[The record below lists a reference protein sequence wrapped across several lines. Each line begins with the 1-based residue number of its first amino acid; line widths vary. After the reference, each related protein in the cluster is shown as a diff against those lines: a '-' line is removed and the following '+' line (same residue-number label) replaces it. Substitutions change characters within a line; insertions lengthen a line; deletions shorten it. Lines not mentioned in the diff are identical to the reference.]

1 MLQGVREQVQ
11 RQYLSGATPMWRWV
25 ALTVAV
31 GVIYFLAAR
40 LGLLLMTKPGV
51 AVFWPAA
58 GISSGTLIALGRAAR
73 WPVAVGVISANTVA
87 NLMGDR
93 TIWSASL
100 FSLCNAGEALF
111 VAWMIERYV
120 GSDFNL
126 GRLRHV
132 LGLLGATIVGTVVS
146 GVGGAVAYKLSHS
159 PDVSPWT
166 VWQQWVASDSIG
178 IVTIAPLVIGLTAAV
193 RAPPPRSELIE
204 GVVALVAVAV
214 TTGMIIFL
222 LPPTWW
228 DIDVLVVLLFPL
240 LLWPAARCRPVFAS
254 AVTFVV
260 SVMIVSALTFDIGHF
275 NKGNSSSDGLVSGA
289 QVSILGIA
297 LVTLVLA
304 SLFAERR
311 DSEDRMRAI
320 VNTVLDAIITI
331 DEKGIVE
338 TLNPTAARV
347 FGYRPEE
354 VVGQNVKMRMPDP
367 YSHEHDRYISNY
379 LKTGQAKIIGFGREV
394 TGLRKDGS
402 IFPME
407 LQVGEMTAAGR
418 RMFTGVVRDI
428 SERKQVDEHQKLLV
442 AELDHRVKN
451 VLARVSAVAMST
463 RQVSGSG
470 DEFTRSLNGRLES
483 MGTAHNLLSHKGW
496 RDVDLRDLVR
506 SQLAPYATDT
516 NVVISGGK
524 ATLTSEAT
532 QAIAMVLHE
541 LATNAAKYG
550 ALSLPDGQVSVN
562 WDFRTNKAA
571 ASVLKIEW
579 CEIGGPPVAPSTH
592 SSYGTDLIRELIPHE
607 LGGHVDLVFAPTGV
621 HCSIEIPNSAEVNDG
636 RASLANGFD

>member
-11 RQYLSGATPMWRWV
+11 RQYLSGTTAMSRAV
-25 ALTVAV
+25 RLTVAV

-40 LGLLLMTKPGV
+40 LGLLLMTQPGV

-111 VAWMIERYV
+111 VAWMVERYI

-132 LGLLGATIVGTVVS
+132 LGLLVATIVGTVVS

-159 PDVSPWT
+159 PDVSPWI

-178 IVTIAPLVIGLTAAV
+178 IVTIAPLIIGLTAV
-193 RAPPPRSELIE
+193 LRAPPPRKEFIE
-204 GVVALVAVAV
+204 GAVAIVAVAV
-214 TTGMIIFL
+214 ITGLIIFL
-222 LPPTWW
+222 LPPSWW

-240 LLWPAARCRPVFAS
+240 LLWPAARCRPLFAS
-254 AVTFVV
+254 TVVFIV

-275 NKGNSSSDGLVSGA
+275 NKANPSSDGLVSGA

-338 TLNPTAARV
+338 TLNPAAARV

-354 VVGQNVKMRMPDP
+354 VVGQNVKMLMPDP
-367 YSHEHDRYISNY
+367 FSHEHDRYISNY
-379 LKTGQAKIIGFGREV
+379 LKTGQAKIIGRGREV

-407 LQVGEMTAAGR
+407 LQVGEMAVAGR

-428 SERKQVDEHQKLLV
+428 SERKQADEHQKVLV

-496 RDVDLRDLVR
+496 RNVDLRDLVR

-550 ALSLPDGQVSVN
+550 ALSIPDGQVSVN

-571 ASVLKIEW
+571 ASVLRIEW
-579 CEIGGPPVAPSTH
+579 CETGGPPVAPSNH
-592 SSYGTDLIRELIPHE
+592 SSYGTDLIRDLIPHE
-607 LGGHVDLVFAPTGV
+607 LGGDVDLVFAPNGV
-621 HCSIEIPNSAEVNDG
+621 HCSIEIPLG
-636 RASLANGFD
+636 QK

>member
-11 RQYLSGATPMWRWV
+11 RQYLPGATAMSRAVW
-25 ALTVAV
+25 LTVAV
-31 GVIYFLAAR
+31 GVAYFLAAR
-40 LGLLLMTKPGV
+40 LSLLLMTQPGV
-51 AVFWPAA
+51 AIFWPAA
-58 GISSGTLIALGRAAR
+58 GISAGTLIALGRDAR
-73 WPVAVGVISANTVA
+73 WPVAVGVVSANTVA

-93 TIWSASL
+93 NIWSSSL
-100 FSLCNAGEALF
+100 FSLCDAGEALF
-111 VAWMIERYV
+111 VAWMIERYI
-120 GSDFNL
+120 GPDFSL

-132 LGLLGATIVGTVVS
+132 LGLLAATIVGTMVS
-146 GVGGAVAYKLSHS
+146 GIGGALAYKLGQS

-178 IVTIAPLVIGLTAAV
+178 IITVAPLIIGLAAASH
-193 RAPPPRSELIE
+193 APPPRRELIE
-204 GVVALVAVAV
+204 GAMALVAVTV
-214 TTGMIIFL
+214 ITGLIIFL
-222 LPPTWW
+222 LPPSWW

-240 LLWPAARCRPVFAS
+240 LLWPAARCRPLFAS

-275 NKGNSSSDGLVSGA
+275 NKANLSNDGLVSGT

-297 LVTLVLA
+297 LVTLILA

-338 TLNPTAARV
+338 TLNPAAARV

-354 VVGQNVKMRMPDP
+354 VVGQNVKMLMPDP
-367 YSHEHDRYISNY
+367 FSHEHDRYISNY
-379 LKTGQAKIIGFGREV
+379 LKTGQAKIIGRGREV

-407 LQVGEMTAAGR
+407 LQVGEMSVAGR

-428 SERKQVDEHQKLLV
+428 SERKQADEHQKVLV

-550 ALSLPDGQVSVN
+550 ALSIPDGQVSVN

-571 ASVLKIEW
+571 ASVLRIEW
-579 CEIGGPPVAPSTH
+579 CEIGGPPVAPSTQ

-607 LGGHVDLVFAPTGV
+607 LGGDVDLKFAPNGV
-621 HCSIEIPNSAEVNDG
+621 HCSIEIPLG
-636 RASLANGFD
+636 QK

>member
-25 ALTVAV
+25 GLTVAV

-111 VAWMIERYV
+111 VAWMVERYI

-132 LGLLGATIVGTVVS
+132 LGLLVATIVGTVVS

-159 PDVSPWT
+159 PDVSPWI

-178 IVTIAPLVIGLTAAV
+178 IITVAPLIIGVAAAL

-204 GVVALVAVAV
+204 GVVALVAVTV
-214 TTGMIIFL
+214 TTGMIILL
-222 LPPTWW
+222 LPSTWW

-254 AVTFVV
+254 AVIFVV
-260 SVMIVSALTFDIGHF
+260 NLMLVSAITFDVGHF
-275 NKGNSSSDGLVSGA
+275 NKAINSSSELISGA

-297 LVTLVLA
+297 LVMLVLA

-311 DSEDRMRAI
+311 DNEDRMRAI
-320 VNTVLDAIITI
+320 VNTVVDGIITI
-331 DEKGIVE
+331 DDKGIVE
-338 TLNPTAARV
+338 TLNPAAARV
-347 FGYRPEE
+347 FGYSPEE
-354 VVGQNVKMRMPDP
+354 VVGQNVKMLMPEI
-367 YSHEHDRYISNY
+367 YSREHDGYLSNY
-379 LKTGQAKIIGFGREV
+379 LTTGHARMSGIGREV
-394 TGLRKDGS
+394 AAQHKDGS
-402 IFPME
+402 IFPAE
-407 LQVGEMTAAGR
+407 LAVAEMAVAGR

-428 SERKQVDEHQKLLV
+428 SERKRADEHQKVLV

-463 RQVSGSG
+463 RQVSGST

-483 MGTAHNLLSHKGW
+483 MGTAHSLLSHSGW
-496 RDVDLRDLVR
+496 QDVDLRDLVR
-506 SQLAPYATDT
+506 SQLAPYATNT
-516 NVVISGGK
+516 NVVIGG
-524 ATLTSEAT
+524 AEVTLNAAAT
-532 QAIAMVLHE
+532 QAISMVLHE

-550 ALSLPDGQVSVN
+550 ALSIPGGQVLVN
-562 WDFRTNKAA
+562 WDFKTNEAA
-571 ASVLKIEW
+571 TSMLKIEW
-579 CEIGGPPVAPSTH
+579 RESGGPPVATSIH
-592 SSYGTDLIRELIPHE
+592 SSYGTNLIRDLIPHE
-607 LGGHVDLVFAPTGV
+607 LGGNVDLAFAPNGV
-621 HCSIEIPNSAEVNDG
+621 NCSIEILLG
-636 RASLANGFD
+636 QK

>member
-1 MLQGVREQVQ
+1 
-11 RQYLSGATPMWRWV
+11 
-25 ALTVAV
+25 
-31 GVIYFLAAR
+31 
-40 LGLLLMTKPGV
+40 
-51 AVFWPAA
+51 
-58 GISSGTLIALGRAAR
+58 
-73 WPVAVGVISANTVA
+73 
-87 NLMGDR
+87 
-93 TIWSASL
+93 
-100 FSLCNAGEALF
+100 
-111 VAWMIERYV
+111 
-120 GSDFNL
+120 
-126 GRLRHV
+126 
-132 LGLLGATIVGTVVS
+132 
-146 GVGGAVAYKLSHS
+146 VAYKLSHS
-159 PDVSPWT
+159 PDVSPWI

-178 IVTIAPLVIGLTAAV
+178 IVTIAPLIIGLDAAL

-214 TTGMIIFL
+214 TTGMIILL

-260 SVMIVSALTFDIGHF
+260 SVMIVSAVTFDIGHF
-275 NKGNSSSDGLVSGA
+275 NKGNPSSDGLVSGA

-338 TLNPTAARV
+338 TLNPAAARV

-354 VVGQNVKMRMPDP
+354 VVGQNVKMLMPDP

-379 LKTGQAKIIGFGREV
+379 LKTGQAKIIGRGREV
-394 TGLRKDGS
+394 TGLRKDRS

-407 LQVGEMTAAGR
+407 LQVGEMSLAGR

-428 SERKQVDEHQKLLV
+428 SERKQADEHQKVLV

-483 MGTAHNLLSHKGW
+483 MGTAHNLLSHTGW

-516 NVVISGGK
+516 NVVISGGE

-550 ALSLPDGQVSVN
+550 ALSIPDGQVSVN
-562 WDFRTNKAA
+562 WDFRTSKAA
-571 ASVLKIEW
+571 VSVLRIEW
-579 CEIGGPPVAPSTH
+579 CEIGGPPVAPSTQ

-607 LGGHVDLVFAPTGV
+607 LGGNVDLVFAPTGV
-621 HCSIEIPNSAEVNDG
+621 HCSIEIPLGQKRTNSRFKLGQLED
-636 RASLANGFD
+636 